1 MDLKVLNSALEQLE
15 DERGISK
22 EILLEA
28 IEQAL
33 AAAYKKD
40 YGKKGQIVRATFDTH
55 SGATE
60 FSQVKIVVDES
71 LVRIPELDAE
81 GNEIDTERDPD
92 DMRPRFNPEHHIM
105 LADAQKIKKGAAID
119 EEIVF
124 PLETKDDYGRIAA
137 QTAKQVIIQKLRE
150 AEKMSV
156 LGEFAGKKGEVVS
169 GTVQRVER
177 GVVFIDLGR
186 TVGIL
191 PPEEQIPSERYR
203 QGARIKCYVYE
214 VAEGQRGISVRL
226 SRSHP
231 DMIRKLFDLEAP
243 EIASGVVQIKF
254 VAREPGSRSKIAVT
268 TTDKRV
274 DPVGACVG
282 QRGVRV
288 NTVTQE
294 LVGEKIDIIEW
305 NEDPKEFV
313 KASLS
318 PAHILEI
325 TLDED
330 AHKAKVVVA
339 PEEQSLAIGKGGQNV
354 RLAAR
359 LTGWSIDIEGS
370 ATNTEKV
377 TSNEEPAT
385 EAEATIAD
393 ATEVVE

>member
-1 MDLKVLNSALEQLE
+1 MMDLKVLNSALEQLE

-22 EILLEA
+22 ATLLEA

-40 YGKKGQIVRATFDTH
+40 YGKKGQIVRARFDLDT
-55 SGATE
+55 GVTE
-60 FSQVKIVVDES
+60 FSQVKIVVDET

-81 GNEIDTERDPD
+81 GNEIEVERDEN

-105 LADAQKIKKGAAID
+105 VADARKIKKDAVID

-124 PLETKDDYGRIAA
+124 PLESKEDYGRIAA

-150 AEKMSV
+150 AEKTSV
-156 LGEFAGKKGEVVS
+156 LGEFQGKKGEIVS
-169 GTVQRVER
+169 GTVQRIER
-177 GVVFIDLGR
+177 GVVFLDLGR

-191 PPEEQIPSERYR
+191 PPEEQIPTERYR
-203 QGARIKCYVYE
+203 QGARLRAYVYD
-214 VAEGQRGISVRL
+214 VAEGQRGVSVRL

-231 DMIRKLFDLEAP
+231 DMLRKLFDMEAP
-243 EIASGVVQIKF
+243 EIASGVVQIKS
-254 VAREPGSRSKIAVT
+254 VAREPGSRSKIAVISS
-268 TTDKRV
+268 DKRI

-294 LVGEKIDIIEW
+294 LGGEKIDIIEW
-305 NEDPKEFV
+305 NENPEEFV

-318 PAHILEI
+318 PATVLSIKINPE
-325 TLDED
+325 ER
-330 AHKAKVVVA
+330 KASVTVA

-370 ATNTEKV
+370 TTQGTEEAK
-377 TSNEEPAT
+377 NEEPKEESEETTA
-385 EAEATIAD
+385 
-393 ATEVVE
+393 

>member
-1 MDLKVLNSALEQLE
+1 MMDLKVLNSALEQLE

-22 EILLEA
+22 ATLLEA

-40 YGKKGQIVRATFDTH
+40 YGKKGQIVRARFDLDT
-55 SGATE
+55 GVTE
-60 FSQVKIVVDES
+60 FSQVKIVVDET
-71 LVRIPELDAE
+71 LVRIPELDDE
-81 GNEIDTERDPD
+81 GIEIEVERDEN

-105 LADAQKIKKGAAID
+105 VADARKIKKDAVID

-124 PLETKDDYGRIAA
+124 PLESKEDYGRIAA

-150 AEKMSV
+150 AEKTSV
-156 LGEFAGKKGEVVS
+156 LGEFQGKKGEIVS
-169 GTVQRVER
+169 GTVQRIER
-177 GVVFIDLGR
+177 GVVFLDLGR

-191 PPEEQIPSERYR
+191 PPEEQIPTERYR
-203 QGARIKCYVYE
+203 QGARLRAYVYD
-214 VAEGQRGISVRL
+214 VAEGQRGVSVRL

-231 DMIRKLFDLEAP
+231 DMLRKLFDMEAP
-243 EIASGVVQIKF
+243 EIASGVVQIKA
-254 VAREPGSRSKIAVT
+254 VAREPGSRSKIAVISS
-268 TTDKRV
+268 DKRI

-294 LVGEKIDIIEW
+294 LGGEKIDIIEW
-305 NEDPKEFV
+305 SENPEEFV

-318 PAHILEI
+318 PATVLSIK
-325 TLDED
+325 TNSDER
-330 AHKAKVVVA
+330 KASVTVA

-370 ATNTEKV
+370 TTQATEQASP
-377 TSNEEPAT
+377 SNEEQ
-385 EAEATIAD
+385 ESAENTGPSS
-393 ATEVVE
+393 TNL